1 MKYKLLKISFITF
14 SILIAGCDA
23 KANTD
28 EIRTAL
34 ETVEERLKEMLPD
47 SVKLVSVNKTDMSGY
62 FEVRFEGIEPL
73 YVSEDGEYLISGDIY
88 QITKDGLVNR
98 SDARKDYQRISTL
111 QGLDEGEF
119 ITFAPRNIKHNIYV
133 FTDVDCGYCRK
144 FHGEIEDYNAQGITV
159 NYVAFPR
166 SGLESDSY
174 NKIVSAWCSS
184 DPKGTLTAL
193 KEGRDPA
200 LKLCQDHP
208 VEDHYLLGQR
218 IGITGTPAIIS
229 SSGDL
234 LPGYLP
240 PMELLKKLN

>member
-1 MKYKLLKISFITF
+1 M
-14 SILIAGCDA
+14 C
-23 KANTD
+23 
-28 EIRTAL
+28 IR
-34 ETVEERLKEMLPD
+34 D
-47 SVKLVSVNKTDMSGY
+47 SD
-62 FEVRFEGIEPL
+62 I
-73 YVSEDGEYLISGDIY
+73 GDLQPIY
-88 QITKDGLVNR
+88 ASKDGNFFLYGEMYAIKNGELLNTTKQEISLNR
-98 SDARKDYQRISTL
+98 RAILDSELLEKD
-111 QGLDEGEF
+111 F
-119 ITFAPRNIKHNIYV
+119 ITFAATDEKHVITV

-166 SGLESDSY
+166 SGLESESY

>member
-1 MKYKLLKISFITF
+1 MFFLAFSLDGIANETEIVTKINQV
-14 SILIAGCDA
+14 LPAG
-23 KANTD
+23 
-28 EIRTAL
+28 
-34 ETVEERLKEMLPD
+34 M
-47 SVKLVSVNKTDMSGY
+47 SVK
-62 FEVRFEGIEPL
+62 GIKQSQ
-73 YVSEDGEYLISGDIY
+73 VDGLFVVDIGDLQPIY
-88 QITKDGLVNR
+88 ASKDGNFFLYGEMYAIKNGELLNTTKQEISLNR
-98 SDARKDYQRISTL
+98 KAILDSELSEKD
-111 QGLDEGEF
+111 F
-119 ITFAPRNIKHNIYV
+119 ITFAATDEKHVITV

-166 SGLESDSY
+166 SGLESESY

-208 VEDHYLLGQR
+208 VENHYLLGQR

>member
-1 MKYKLLKISFITF
+1 MKFNRCLIMFFLAFSLDGIANETEIVTKINQV
-14 SILIAGCDA
+14 LPAG
-23 KANTD
+23 
-28 EIRTAL
+28 
-34 ETVEERLKEMLPD
+34 M
-47 SVKLVSVNKTDMSGY
+47 SVK
-62 FEVRFEGIEPL
+62 GIKQSQ
-73 YVSEDGEYLISGDIY
+73 VDGLFVVDIGDLQPIY
-88 QITKDGLVNR
+88 ASKDGNFFLYGEMYAIKNGELLNTTKQEISLNR
-98 SDARKDYQRISTL
+98 RAILDSELSEKD
-111 QGLDEGEF
+111 F
-119 ITFAPRNIKHNIYV
+119 ITFAATDEKHVITV

-166 SGLESDSY
+166 SGLESESY

-208 VEDHYLLGQR
+208 VENHYLLGQR

>member
-1 MKYKLLKISFITF
+1 MLFLAFSLDGIANETEIVTKINQV
-14 SILIAGCDA
+14 LPAG
-23 KANTD
+23 
-28 EIRTAL
+28 
-34 ETVEERLKEMLPD
+34 M
-47 SVKLVSVNKTDMSGY
+47 SVKGIKQSQV
-62 FEVRFEGIEPL
+62 EGLFVVDI
-73 YVSEDGEYLISGDIY
+73 GDLQPIY
-88 QITKDGLVNR
+88 ASKDGNFFLYGEMYAIKNGELLNTTKQEISLNR
-98 SDARKDYQRISTL
+98 KAILDSELSEKD
-111 QGLDEGEF
+111 F
-119 ITFAPRNIKHNIYV
+119 ITFAATDEKHVITV

-166 SGLESDSY
+166 SGLESESY

-229 SSGDL
+229 FSGDL

>member
-1 MKYKLLKISFITF
+1 M
-14 SILIAGCDA
+14 
-23 KANTD
+23 
-28 EIRTAL
+28 
-34 ETVEERLKEMLPD
+34 
-47 SVKLVSVNKTDMSGY
+47 SVK
-62 FEVRFEGIEPL
+62 GIKQ
-73 YVSEDGEYLISGDIY
+73 SQIDGLFVVDIGDLQPIY
-88 QITKDGLVNR
+88 ASKDGNFFLYGEMYAIKNGELLNTTKQEISLNR
-98 SDARKDYQRISTL
+98 RAILDSELSEKD
-111 QGLDEGEF
+111 F
-119 ITFAPRNIKHNIYV
+119 ITFAATDEKHVITV

-166 SGLESDSY
+166 SGLESESY

>member
-1 MKYKLLKISFITF
+1 MKFNRCLIMFLLAFSLDGIANETEIVTKINQV
-14 SILIAGCDA
+14 LPAG
-23 KANTD
+23 
-28 EIRTAL
+28 
-34 ETVEERLKEMLPD
+34 M
-47 SVKLVSVNKTDMSGY
+47 SVK
-62 FEVRFEGIEPL
+62 GIKQSQ
-73 YVSEDGEYLISGDIY
+73 VDGLFVVDIGDLQPIY
-88 QITKDGLVNR
+88 ASKDGNFFLYGEMYAIKNGELLNTTKQEISLNR
-98 SDARKDYQRISTL
+98 RAILDSELSEKD
-111 QGLDEGEF
+111 F
-119 ITFAPRNIKHNIYV
+119 ITFAATDEKHVITV

-166 SGLESDSY
+166 SGLESESY

>member
-1 MKYKLLKISFITF
+1 MKFNRCLIMFFLAFSLDGIANETEIVTKINQVLPAGMSVKGIKQSQVDGLFVVDIGDLQPIYASKDGNFFLYGEMYAIKDGKLLNTTKQEISLNRKA
-14 SILIAGCDA
+14 IL
-23 KANTD
+23 
-28 EIRTAL
+28 
-34 ETVEERLKEMLPD
+34 D
-47 SVKLVSVNKTDMSGY
+47 SEL
-62 FEVRFEGIEPL
+62 
-73 YVSEDGEYLISGDIY
+73 SE
-88 QITKDGLVNR
+88 KD
-98 SDARKDYQRISTL
+98 
-111 QGLDEGEF
+111 F
-119 ITFAPRNIKHNIYV
+119 ITFAATDEKHVITV

>member
-1 MKYKLLKISFITF
+1 MFFLAFSLDGIASETEIVTKINQV
-14 SILIAGCDA
+14 LPAG
-23 KANTD
+23 
-28 EIRTAL
+28 
-34 ETVEERLKEMLPD
+34 M
-47 SVKLVSVNKTDMSGY
+47 SVK
-62 FEVRFEGIEPL
+62 GIKQSQ
-73 YVSEDGEYLISGDIY
+73 VDGLFVVDIGDLQPIY
-88 QITKDGLVNR
+88 ASKDGNFFLYGEMYAIKNGELLNTTKQEISLNR
-98 SDARKDYQRISTL
+98 RAILDSELSEKD
-111 QGLDEGEF
+111 F
-119 ITFAPRNIKHNIYV
+119 ITFAATDEKHVITV

>member
-1 MKYKLLKISFITF
+1 MLFLAFSLDGIANETEIVTKINQV
-14 SILIAGCDA
+14 LPAG
-23 KANTD
+23 
-28 EIRTAL
+28 
-34 ETVEERLKEMLPD
+34 M
-47 SVKLVSVNKTDMSGY
+47 SVK
-62 FEVRFEGIEPL
+62 GIKQSQ
-73 YVSEDGEYLISGDIY
+73 VDGLFVVDIGDLQPIY
-88 QITKDGLVNR
+88 ASKDGNFFLYGEMYAIKNGELLNTTKQEISLNR
-98 SDARKDYQRISTL
+98 KAILDSELSEKD
-111 QGLDEGEF
+111 F
-119 ITFAPRNIKHNIYV
+119 ITFAATDEKHVITV

-208 VEDHYLLGQR
+208 VENHYLLGQR

>member
-1 MKYKLLKISFITF
+1 MFFLAFSLDGIADETEIVTKINQV
-14 SILIAGCDA
+14 LPAG
-23 KANTD
+23 
-28 EIRTAL
+28 
-34 ETVEERLKEMLPD
+34 M
-47 SVKLVSVNKTDMSGY
+47 SVK
-62 FEVRFEGIEPL
+62 GIKQSQ
-73 YVSEDGEYLISGDIY
+73 VDGLFVVDIGDLQPIY
-88 QITKDGLVNR
+88 ASKDGNFFLYGEMYAIKNGELLNTTKQEISLNR
-98 SDARKDYQRISTL
+98 KAILDSELSEKD
-111 QGLDEGEF
+111 F
-119 ITFAPRNIKHNIYV
+119 ITFAATDEKHVITV

-166 SGLESDSY
+166 SGLESESY

>member
-1 MKYKLLKISFITF
+1 MKFNRCLIMFFLAFSLDGIANETEIVTKINQV
-14 SILIAGCDA
+14 LPAGM
-23 KANTD
+23 
-28 EIRTAL
+28 
-34 ETVEERLKEMLPD
+34 TVK
-47 SVKLVSVNKTDMSGY
+47 
-62 FEVRFEGIEPL
+62 GIKQSQ
-73 YVSEDGEYLISGDIY
+73 VDGLFVVDIGDLQPIY
-88 QITKDGLVNR
+88 ASKDGNFFLYGEMYAIKNGELLNTTKQEISLNR
-98 SDARKDYQRISTL
+98 RAILDSELSEKD
-111 QGLDEGEF
+111 F
-119 ITFAPRNIKHNIYV
+119 ITFAANDEKHVITV

>member
-1 MKYKLLKISFITF
+1 VIT
-14 SILIAGCDA
+14 
-23 KANTD
+23 
-28 EIRTAL
+28 
-34 ETVEERLKEMLPD
+34 
-47 SVKLVSVNKTDMSGY
+47 
-62 FEVRFEGIEPL
+62 
-73 YVSEDGEYLISGDIY
+73 
-88 QITKDGLVNR
+88 
-98 SDARKDYQRISTL
+98 
-111 QGLDEGEF
+111 
-119 ITFAPRNIKHNIYV
+119 V

-144 FHGEIEDYNAQGITV
+144 FHSEIEDYNAQGITV

-166 SGLESDSY
+166 SGLESESY

>member
-1 MKYKLLKISFITF
+1 MKFNRCLIMFFLAFSLDGIANETEIVTKINQV
-14 SILIAGCDA
+14 LPAG
-23 KANTD
+23 
-28 EIRTAL
+28 
-34 ETVEERLKEMLPD
+34 M
-47 SVKLVSVNKTDMSGY
+47 SVK
-62 FEVRFEGIEPL
+62 GIKQSQ
-73 YVSEDGEYLISGDIY
+73 VDGLFVVDIGDLQPIY
-88 QITKDGLVNR
+88 ASKDGNFFLYGEMYAIKNGELLNTTKQEISLNR
-98 SDARKDYQRISTL
+98 RAILDSELSEKD
-111 QGLDEGEF
+111 F
-119 ITFAPRNIKHNIYV
+119 ITFAASDEKHVITV

-166 SGLESDSY
+166 SGLESESY

-184 DPKGTLTAL
+184 DPKGTLTAF

>member
-1 MKYKLLKISFITF
+1 MKFNRCLIMFFLAFSLDGIANETEIVTKINQV
-14 SILIAGCDA
+14 LPAG
-23 KANTD
+23 
-28 EIRTAL
+28 
-34 ETVEERLKEMLPD
+34 M
-47 SVKLVSVNKTDMSGY
+47 SVK
-62 FEVRFEGIEPL
+62 GIKQSQ
-73 YVSEDGEYLISGDIY
+73 VDGLFVVDIGDLQPIY
-88 QITKDGLVNR
+88 ASKDGNFFLYGEMYAIKNGELLNTTKQEISLNR
-98 SDARKDYQRISTL
+98 RAILDSELSEKD
-111 QGLDEGEF
+111 F
-119 ITFAPRNIKHNIYV
+119 ITFAATDEKHVITV

-240 PMELLKKLN
+240 PMALLKKLN

>member
-1 MKYKLLKISFITF
+1 MKFNRCLIMFFLAFSLDGIANETEIVTKINQV
-14 SILIAGCDA
+14 LPAG
-23 KANTD
+23 
-28 EIRTAL
+28 
-34 ETVEERLKEMLPD
+34 M
-47 SVKLVSVNKTDMSGY
+47 SVK
-62 FEVRFEGIEPL
+62 GIKQSQ
-73 YVSEDGEYLISGDIY
+73 VDGLFVVDIGDLQPIY
-88 QITKDGLVNR
+88 ASKDGNFFLYGEIYAIKNGELLNTTKQEISLNR
-98 SDARKDYQRISTL
+98 RAILDSELSEKD
-111 QGLDEGEF
+111 F
-119 ITFAPRNIKHNIYV
+119 ITFAATDEKHVITV

-166 SGLESDSY
+166 SGLESESY